1 MQNRKPDDNDDW
13 LTKNFSAFPRFGVSL
28 FLFLPRSLSLFIS
41 GRLDAKRIL
50 FLHKFDRT
58 NDFNRQFS
66 FHKKKN
72 ARLRLHRILGIELLQ
87 FENVTFIQILVWER
101 FACGNAYLPKWMK
114 VVSGVPQFFLV
125 QIYF

>member
-28 FLFLPRSLSLFIS
+28 FFSRAPSLLSFLGGLTPKEFFF
-41 GRLDAKRIL
+41 

-66 FHKKKN
+66 FQKKN
-72 ARLRLHRILGIELLQ
+72 ARIRLHRILGIELLQ
-87 FENVTFIQILVWER
+87 FENVTFIQILV
-101 FACGNAYLPKWMK
+101 
-114 VVSGVPQFFLV
+114 
-125 QIYF
+125 